1 MERARIVLLAAAGMQ
16 DKQIAAKL
24 RIMPEKAA
32 RWRNRFLDGGLAA
45 LDKDAPRPGRT
56 PTITPAKIQEVI
68 RKTTQ
73 EKPSNATHW
82 STRSMAQAA
91 GLSEKSVRRIW
102 RQHGLKPHLA
112 RTFKVSN
119 DPQFAEKLE
128 AIIGLYLNP
137 PEHAIV
143 LCADEKSQIQALDRT
158 QPGLPL
164 KKGRCG
170 TMTHDYK
177 RNGTATL
184 FAAMSTLDGT
194 VISMCDD
201 RHRHQEWLKFLRVID
216 DVTPPDKEL
225 HVIAD
230 NYATHKHPK
239 VQKWLAR
246 HPRFHVYFT
255 PTSSSW
261 LNMVERFFRDL
272 TEQRLRRGIFRDVEV
287 STATRVSRSCPPK
300 SSMKQ
305 SSTWRLT
312 SRRAPTNRTQA
323 MSSPVE
329 LPVASCVRRDSPRL
343 PLVKMSSNTSGRWTR
358 TSNTSSTTTSG
369 RWSRFLPRTS
379 ARSWIATLDLG
390 SRS

>member
-1 MERARIVLLAAAGMQ
+1 MRVAPVVVLDVQQRKTLEQWAKSRSLPMRQVQRAQIILLAADGKQ
-16 DKQIAAKL
+16 DLEIAAAVKVSNQ
-24 RIMPEKAA
+24 KAA
-32 RWRNRFLDGGLAA
+32 RWRKRFLKLGFPGLQ
-45 LDKDAPRPGRT
+45 KDAPRPGRT
-56 PTITPAKIQEVI
+56 PTITPAKVQDVI
-68 RKTTQ
+68 RKTTR
-73 EKPSNATHW
+73 EKPGNATDW
-82 STRSMAQAA
+82 STRTMAEAA
-91 GLSEKSVRRIW
+91 GISEKSVRRIW
-102 RQHGLKPHLA
+102 HQHGLKPHLT

-119 DPQFAEKLE
+119 DPQFAEKLQ

-184 FAAMSTLDGT
+184 FAAMSTLDGS

-216 DVTPPDKEL
+216 DVTPAGKQVHL
-225 HVIAD
+225 IAD

-239 VQKWLAR
+239 VQNWLAR
-246 HPRFHVYFT
+246 HPRFHIYFT

-272 TEQRLRRGIFRDVEV
+272 TQRALRRGVFRDVEELIMAIGDFIDKHNDNPKPFV
-287 STATRVSRSCPPK
+287 WTAKAADILEKVK
-300 SSMKQ
+300 
-305 SSTWRLT
+305 
-312 SRRAPTNRTQA
+312 RARA
-323 MSSPVE
+323 V
-329 LPVASCVRRDSPRL
+329 
-343 PLVKMSSNTSGRWTR
+343 
-358 TSNTSSTTTSG
+358 
-369 RWSRFLPRTS
+369 
-379 ARSWIATLDLG
+379 LDKG
-390 SRS
+390 

>member
-1 MERARIVLLAAAGMQ
+1 MRVARPVVLSAEWQAILESRARARSAPARSVERARIVLLAAAGWQ
-16 DKQIAAKL
+16 DRQIAAKL
-24 RIMPEKAA
+24 KITAAKAA

-56 PTITPAKIQEVI
+56 PIITPAKVQEVI

-73 EKPSNATHW
+73 ETPPNATHW
-82 STRSMAQAA
+82 STRSMAAAA

-102 RQHGLKPHLA
+102 HQHGLKPHLV
-112 RTFKVSN
+112 RTFKLSN
-119 DPQFAEKLE
+119 DPEFAQKLE
-128 AIIGLYLNP
+128 AIVGLYLNP

-184 FAAMSTLDGT
+184 FAAMNTLDGT

-201 RHRHQEWLKFLRVID
+201 QHRHQEWLKFLRVID
-216 DVTPPDKEL
+216 QVTPERKEIHL
-225 HVIAD
+225 IAD
-230 NYATHKHPK
+230 NYATHKHPR
-239 VQKWLAR
+239 VQRWLTR

-272 TEQRLRRGIFRDVEV
+272 TENRIRRGIFHDVEELIMAIGDYIDKHNEKPKPFIW
-287 STATRVSRSCPPK
+287 TAKASDILEKVKRA
-300 SSMKQ
+300 
-305 SSTWRLT
+305 RL
-312 SRRAPTNRTQA
+312 ALDNR
-323 MSSPVE
+323 
-329 LPVASCVRRDSPRL
+329 
-343 PLVKMSSNTSGRWTR
+343 
-358 TSNTSSTTTSG
+358 
-369 RWSRFLPRTS
+369 
-379 ARSWIATLDLG
+379 
-390 SRS
+390 

>member
-1 MERARIVLLAAAGMQ
+1 MMRVARPVVLSAEWQAILESRARARSAPARSVERARIVLLAAAGWQ
-16 DKQIAAKL
+16 DRQIAAKL
-24 RIMPEKAA
+24 KITAAKAA

-56 PTITPAKIQEVI
+56 PIITPAKVQEVI

-73 EKPSNATHW
+73 ETPPNATHW
-82 STRSMAQAA
+82 STRSMAAAA

-102 RQHGLKPHLA
+102 HQHGLKPHLV
-112 RTFKVSN
+112 RTFKLSN
-119 DPQFAEKLE
+119 DPEFAQKLE
-128 AIIGLYLNP
+128 AIVGLYLNP

-184 FAAMSTLDGT
+184 FAAMNTLDGT

-201 RHRHQEWLKFLRVID
+201 QHRHQEWLKFLRVID
-216 DVTPPDKEL
+216 QVTPERKEIHL
-225 HVIAD
+225 IAD
-230 NYATHKHPK
+230 NYATHKHPR
-239 VQKWLAR
+239 VQRWLTR

-272 TEQRLRRGIFRDVEV
+272 TENRIRRGIFHDVEELIMAIGDYIDKHNEKPKPFIW
-287 STATRVSRSCPPK
+287 TAKASDILEKVKRA
-300 SSMKQ
+300 
-305 SSTWRLT
+305 RL
-312 SRRAPTNRTQA
+312 ALDNR
-323 MSSPVE
+323 
-329 LPVASCVRRDSPRL
+329 
-343 PLVKMSSNTSGRWTR
+343 
-358 TSNTSSTTTSG
+358 
-369 RWSRFLPRTS
+369 
-379 ARSWIATLDLG
+379 
-390 SRS
+390 